1 MKRLIFFITLTLAL
15 VACET
20 KSGYFKID
28 GRFLNLNQG
37 EFYVYSPDGVISGI
51 DTIKVDG
58 GRFTYE
64 IPCGNKGTLILIFPN
79 YSEQPVFAEPGKTA
93 DVKAD
98 ASHLKEMEV
107 KETKE
112 NELMTDFRKQT
123 ASASPPEAI
132 EYARQFIKDN
142 PKSLVSI
149 YLLRRYFV
157 QGSNSNPAEAS
168 ALADILVKAQPD
180 NIRLTKLRSDINR
193 IKVSKKGNNIPS
205 FAGTDLNGRLVRN
218 KDLHGKVA
226 VIYTWATWNYDSQN
240 MMRQLKDLKKEAR
253 ERLALIGISLDAN
266 AEECK
271 RFIQR
276 DSLPWSNICEEQLF
290 ESPIIRKLGMQ
301 TVPDNIVVD
310 MQGRIV
316 AHGLTAEDL
325 KKQIKDLL
333 K

>member
-1 MKRLIFFITLTLAL
+1 
-15 VACET
+15 
-20 KSGYFKID
+20 
-28 GRFLNLNQG
+28 
-37 EFYVYSPDGVISGI
+37 
-51 DTIKVDG
+51 
-58 GRFTYE
+58 
-64 IPCGNKGTLILIFPN
+64 
-79 YSEQPVFAEPGKTA
+79 
-93 DVKAD
+93 
-98 ASHLKEMEV
+98 
-107 KETKE
+107 
-112 NELMTDFRKQT
+112 MTDFRKQT
-123 ASASPPEAI
+123 ANASPPEAI

-142 PKSLVSI
+142 PKSLVST

-168 ALADILVKAQPD
+168 ALADILVKAQPE

-193 IKVSKKGNNIPS
+193 MKAGKKGNNIPS
-205 FAGTDLNGRLVRN
+205 FAGTDLNGRLIRN

-226 VIYTWATWNYDSQN
+226 VIYTWATWNYDSQS
-240 MMRQLKDLKKEAR
+240 MMRQLKDLKKEAG

-301 TVPDNIVVD
+301 TVPDNIVID

-316 AHGLTAEDL
+316 AHGLTSEDL